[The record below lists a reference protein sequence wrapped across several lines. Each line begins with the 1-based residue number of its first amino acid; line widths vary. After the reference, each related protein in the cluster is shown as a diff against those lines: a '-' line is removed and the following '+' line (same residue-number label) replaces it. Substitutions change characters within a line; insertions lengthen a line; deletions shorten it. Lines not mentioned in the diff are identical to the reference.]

1 MPKIQS
7 RPAGH
12 WRAGAWIAALLLA
25 VAAPSG
31 ATPVQQYGLLSVKGN
46 RIVDKNGN
54 PVALRG
60 MSLYCWST
68 AGTQF
73 YNANTVNWLVRDWK
87 CNIIRIAILPGSY
100 QGNPTGEINKV
111 KTVVDACIANGIY
124 AVVDWHSMDGAQNN
138 VQSSK
143 NFFTDLAKAYGTT
156 PNIMYE
162 TWNEPMQES
171 WATQIK
177 PYHEAVIQAIRAV
190 DPDNIIICGTRNW
203 SQDMDEASK
212 NPITISTNIAY
223 TMHYYAATHKQALR
237 DKATTALKNGI
248 ALMVTEYGTAEA
260 TGSGFLDAPESH
272 KWWDFLDQN
281 FISSC
286 NWSVAALGETTA
298 ALKPGASAA
307 GGWTAANL
315 SPSGTLV
322 RDEIRAKNPDPTGIA
337 LSAPSRRAAL
347 LAFRRAGAEW
357 LWTGGGDNS
366 VLFVDARG
374 RLRVAPPGSGT
385 DYRKERSY
393 GNQ

>member
-1 MPKIQS
+1 MAKKQS
-7 RPAGH
+7 PSGGLLRVSVWA
-12 WRAGAWIAALLLA
+12 AALTLT
-25 VAAPSG
+25 VAASSG
-31 ATPVQQYGLLSVKGN
+31 ATPVQQYGQLSVKGN
-46 RIVDKNGN
+46 QIVDKNGN
-54 PVALRG
+54 PIALRG
-60 MSLYCWST
+60 MSLYCWSN

-73 YNANTVNWLVRDWK
+73 YNTNAVNWLVRDWK

-100 QGNPTGEINKV
+100 RGNPTGEINKV

-143 NFFTDLAKAYGTT
+143 SFFTELAKAYGTS

-203 SQDMDEASK
+203 SQDVDEASK
-212 NPITISTNIAY
+212 TPITISTNIAY
-223 TMHYYAATHKQALR
+223 TLHYYAATHKQSLR
-237 DKATTALKNGI
+237 NKATTALNNGV

-260 TGSGFLDAPESH
+260 SGSGVLDPAESR

-298 ALKPGASAA
+298 ALKPGASPS

-315 SPSGTLV
+315 SASGALV
-322 RDEIRAKNPDPTGIA
+322 RDEIRAKNPDATGIVVSGA
-337 LSAPSRRAAL
+337 YGPRGSP
-347 LAFRRAGAEW
+347 AFRRSGAEW
-357 LWTGGGDNS
+357 LLGGGGS
-366 VLFVDARG
+366 GPILSVDARG
-374 RLRVAPPGSGT
+374 KLRVATSDERNYG
-385 DYRKERSY
+385 KEHPHEIP
-393 GNQ
+393 